1 MSWTR
6 PRSVSTTR
14 GVKALL
20 TSARSRVWSGGSR
33 NSMDARART
42 LRPAAEAALE
52 QRLVAALAEPRVA
65 QEGQDVVVPG
75 EDVEPERMAVDGI
88 LRPQAM
94 EGRIRVREEVG
105 IEEVQ
110 LAHARPPTERVY
122 WAIDPAA
129 VTENSLGVDAIAMAR
144 RHARACRSPGP
155 EGGMRWRRD
164 RSASYHRQRRSRHP
178 AWRRRYSARSRRPEP
193 HGIGRPRQLGS
204 RPCGVSAPPAARAQP
219 VACTRARW
227 TPLAVPRVAPHDRSL
242 PSSPSEQARFSW
254 LRPGRSTT
262 LRRTWSGSRRR
273 SPPAGTPR
281 RSSSERRRS
290 R

>member
-1 MSWTR
+1 M
-6 PRSVSTTR
+6 V
-14 GVKALL
+14 G
-20 TSARSRVWSGGSR
+20 RVAEQHGQREPGP
-33 NSMDARART
+33 

-52 QRLVAALAEPRVA
+52 QRLVAALAEPRIA

-110 LAHARPPTERVY
+110 LAHAPSDGASVLRPS
-122 WAIDPAA
+122 IPAPSRKIHLA
-129 VTENSLGVDAIAMAR
+129 LTPSPSAPAPCSGVPV
-144 RHARACRSPGP
+144 PGAG
-155 EGGMRWRRD
+155 GGMRWRRD

-178 AWRRRYSARSRRPEP
+178 AWRRRSSARSRRPEP

-219 VACTRARW
+219 VACTRAGW
-227 TPLAVPRVAPHDRSL
+227 TPLAVPRVAPHGRSL

-262 LRRTWSGSRRR
+262 LRRTWSRSSRR

-281 RSSSERRRS
+281 RSSSARRRS